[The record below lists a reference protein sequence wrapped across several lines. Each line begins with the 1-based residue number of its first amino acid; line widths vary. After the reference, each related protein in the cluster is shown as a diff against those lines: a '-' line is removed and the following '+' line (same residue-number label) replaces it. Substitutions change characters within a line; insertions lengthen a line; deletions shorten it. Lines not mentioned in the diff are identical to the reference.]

1 MGKDYD
7 YYITPQNTSRLK
19 QKKCLYLMV
28 TSVFVLLSLLITLLS
43 AEQRL
48 IGVLGMVL
56 GVLWVIS
63 QMLDRRKEQWTWW
76 RIILECAAMC
86 YVSGMGIVL
95 SKLYWCFVLW
105 IAAVIAC
112 IALAIYDRYKKRK
125 RK

>member
-63 QMLDRRKEQWTWW
+63 QMLDRRKEQWTW
-76 RIILECAAMC
+76 
-86 YVSGMGIVL
+86 
-95 SKLYWCFVLW
+95 
-105 IAAVIAC
+105 
-112 IALAIYDRYKKRK
+112 
-125 RK
+125 